1 MKYSD
6 ENGTGVFNGD
16 EGVITNIDPEN
27 SCLYVLFDE
36 ERIVKYDFL
45 QLDELEPAYAITV
58 HKSQGSEFEIV
69 VMPMYQAPPMLLSRN
84 LFYTAVTRAKRLVVL
99 VGSER
104 IMRTM
109 VDNNRHVQRY
119 SSLDQK
125 LSELNGDG

>member
-1 MKYSD
+1 MIFY
-6 ENGTGVFNGD
+6 
-16 EGVITNIDPEN
+16 
-27 SCLYVLFDE
+27 
-36 ERIVKYDFL
+36 

-125 LSELNGDG
+125 LSELNEDG